1 VANEL
6 SRTNA
11 VKKKLETL
19 CKELQKQNKTVLDQ
33 SKQVSAEE
41 QEKRKELSDRFSETI
56 KDVQDKIASHDEER
70 QKQDQENTKLR
81 EQLQSFLNQY
91 EVRDKHFEHQ
101 LHAKDLEVQL
111 AEAKL
116 KQSEELCNKAIERAE
131 LYRYRQSAPVAR
143 VTSVF
148 VEQLH
153 SRGSSLEDSRHAP
166 PGGAAGSAGG
176 AAGGRAAVTLAACFL
191 EDSRQAPRRR
201 RRAGTPAAVGLG
213 RNNYTRRVTD
223 NPHDVVFWRIRFN
236 ILEDS
241 VWRVSLTVAMCV
253 CRKQALEMAERE
265 VVLKEQMNTYSEKFQ
280 ELQETLTKSN
290 EVFTSFKKDSEK
302 MQKRIKASEKE
313 RLVAERLAQK
323 NGKELADITEKHE
336 ALKKES
342 ANLKKQKERM
352 EMLCRT
358 LTQERA
364 DLKDKLRA
372 LGALPGPDL
381 TPGLASS
388 DEASAASEPA
398 AAQEDG
404 ASQE

>member
-1 VANEL
+1 MANEL

-166 PGGAAGSAGG
+166 PGGAAGRAG
-176 AAGGRAAVTLAACFL
+176 AA
-191 EDSRQAPRRR
+191 
-201 RRAGTPAAVGLG
+201 AGTPAAVGLG